1 MKKIFSA
8 FMIAI
13 CCLAMAMPAQAQ
25 LIKFGVKGGLNLS
38 KLSFSKEAKDNLNSD
53 NTPVSFSV
61 RWRKLQFLLLVW
73 EWMVLCYTRSEEKMI
88 GSSKVL
94 RSLSI

>member
-25 LIKFGVKGGLNLS
+25 LIKFGVKGGVNLT
-38 KLSFSKEAKDNLNSD
+38 KVDWDGGYVVIRIMLLVFL
-53 NTPVSFSV
+53 SV
-61 RWRKLQFLLLVW
+61 RWLK
-73 EWMVLCYTRSEEKMI
+73 
-88 GSSKVL
+88 
-94 RSLSI
+94 

>member
-38 KLSFSKEAKDNLNSD
+38 KLSFSKEAKDILK
-53 NTPVSFSV
+53 
-61 RWRKLQFLLLVW
+61 RG
-73 EWMVLCYTRSEEKMI
+73 VL
-88 GSSKVL
+88 
-94 RSLSI
+94 

>member
-38 KLSFSKEAKDNLNSD
+38 KLSFSKEAKDILKSMSTACERFTATNMI
-53 NTPVSFSV
+53 SFSNACS
-61 RWRKLQFLLLVW
+61 R
-73 EWMVLCYTRSEEKMI
+73 
-88 GSSKVL
+88 
-94 RSLSI
+94 